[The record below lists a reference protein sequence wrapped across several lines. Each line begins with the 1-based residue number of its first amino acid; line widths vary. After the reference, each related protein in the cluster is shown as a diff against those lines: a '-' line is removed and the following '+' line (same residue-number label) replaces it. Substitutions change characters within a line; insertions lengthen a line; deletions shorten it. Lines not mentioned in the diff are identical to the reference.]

1 MTSFLF
7 EILVEVMLIVG
18 AGAFVFIPMWI
29 SSRVGPKA
37 GSGRGRGRGTEALP
51 AR

>member
-1 MTSFLF
+1 MTPFLF
-7 EILVEVMLIVG
+7 EILVELMLIVG

-29 SSRVGPKA
+29 SSRMGPKA
-37 GSGRGRGRGTEALP
+37 GSGNRQDGRGEVVA

>member
-18 AGAFVFIPMWI
+18 AGAFIFIPMWI
-29 SSRVGPKA
+29 SSRVGPKE
-37 GSGRGRGRGTEALP
+37 GSGRRRGSGTEAL
-51 AR
+51 AVR